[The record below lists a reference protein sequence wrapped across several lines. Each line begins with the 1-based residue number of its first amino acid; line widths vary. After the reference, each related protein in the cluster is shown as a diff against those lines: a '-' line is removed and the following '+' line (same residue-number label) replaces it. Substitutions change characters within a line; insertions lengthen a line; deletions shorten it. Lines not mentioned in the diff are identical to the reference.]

1 MGSGHNGGG
10 IPDHGPTRVVSFV
23 AATGNTGRTSIV
35 TNLAWILASA
45 GQRVLVLDSD
55 LEGMRVHQYL
65 QMYHVDEG
73 RTVDLLPA
81 KLARVL
87 DTLMLRSPGVSPL
100 DGAGARPLVR
110 RYAALTGDAGRL
122 DVVWLPVPSAA
133 GPSSATGEV
142 PPPDL
147 PLSEL
152 RRQLRSTDYDYVLMD
167 DPAGVSNAAVTR
179 IAAVCDAVAICFT
192 SQRARLDGATELAR
206 RVHREAP
213 VGVQVMVVATQFDD
227 SDSPEGERSRS
238 DIRRA
243 FLDAL
248 ADSGDTT
255 ADDLVQVELPH
266 RPYDQ
271 VLAPLMDESPSRHR
285 LLTAYQRLTRAISN
299 GAVDTVPLVS
309 DAMRRRYQRSLGL
322 QSGDGP
328 EQIYLVYPPAQRP
341 WADWIRAQL
350 DGAGTR
356 VRPLPVD
363 WLWADVAQRATVMVL
378 APDDAPDA
386 SLELARLLP
395 ADPAAGQRPD
405 IQRPDIIVIRTAAE
419 PVPRS
424 RSGYRT
430 ADIGNCSEAL
440 AHNRLRAALGMAGV
454 PAIPAG
460 PGWRPRFPAGPPSW
474 QLRFEVPPRPLAF
487 VGRAQELEAV
497 RDHLLASAE
506 AREVTLYGE
515 QAVGKSDIAREY
527 VHRFGYDYELI
538 AWIPA
543 VDRHSVRTALGRL
556 AEELGVEPK
565 GNPAQEVLKELR
577 RRRAPWLL
585 IYDGAGEAKLTDL
598 LPVGGTGHV
607 LVTRGPARPEATN
620 GSRSDLTV
628 TPLSRDD
635 SIEVLLAQTPNLS
648 ADRAAEVTEVVGGMP
663 LTLRATAGVL
673 WQAGILLHAR
683 HGVARSQATDV
694 AVPGFLA
701 AVRPTPAPAGSTGQP
716 AAVPS
721 ASARPEAPV
730 GLNDVLRASF
740 PMMREDFAGRVAIA
754 LAQMCVFVAT
764 EGITLRV
771 VRSREL
777 LAQLAD
783 AVDEATDA
791 GAVEVVDGAADDTG
805 GEPTGTSDGE
815 VLRQDGWE
823 VERALAA
830 GVRFGLF
837 SVDWGADSRLIMHS
851 AMQSAVA
858 ATMTADERQRRQR
871 QLLVGLAL
879 FAPGTG
885 LTEAGDRRMGDLVE
899 LHRHLLRSGALE
911 ADDPPAVRQ
920 WVVTQFGYLS
930 TSTRGEALAEGV
942 RLGQS
947 VLDRWVAVYGWRD
960 RLTLRL
966 ATALADLRRL
976 LGQEA
981 TAYELDTVALDAS
994 SALLGPD
1001 HLRTLVTRRGMA
1013 ADQRGLG
1020 QFRAALIEDRATW
1033 RGFRDALGND
1043 HPQTLRAA
1051 HNLALASYLAGF
1063 TEEALD
1069 RERDTLHRRIRLFG
1083 EEDPY
1088 TWWSASDVGTYERE
1102 LGQLDAAYRT
1112 LTRAY
1117 ARMLRIG
1124 GDDHPDTL
1132 RIVRALAVTERRRG
1146 EHSRAKDLNSRAL
1159 LAYRRTVGEHHPRT
1173 RSCTLSLAA
1182 DYHLAGETVTAVE
1195 MASRCLR
1202 GYRDEYDDA
1211 HPFTQICRVNL
1222 AVFLRGSGRVDEA
1235 VTSGQEGL
1243 VGLRTGLGEEAHP
1256 WALAAAINQAGNL
1269 VAAGDLTAA
1278 ATLLRTTLEISRDL
1292 LGTEHRYVEV
1302 AERALGV
1309 LVSRRDGLETTGDRG
1324 LSVDYLDLEVPGT

>member
-1 MGSGHNGGG
+1 MSNQLPSDELIDMYGAAMGLGNNAGGT
-10 IPDHGPTRVVSFV
+10 PVHGPTRVVSFV

-81 KLARVL
+81 KLAQVL
-87 DTLMLRSPGVSPL
+87 DMLMLRSIGVSPL
-100 DGAGARPLVR
+100 DGATARPLVR

-122 DVVWLPVPSAA
+122 DVVWLPVPPAA
-133 GPSSATGEV
+133 GAPSGTSEV

-152 RRQLRSTDYDYVLMD
+152 RRQLRSADYDYVLMD
-167 DPAGVSNAAVTR
+167 EPAGVSNAAVTR
-179 IAAVCDAVAICFT
+179 IATVCDAVAICFT

-248 ADSGDTT
+248 ADNGDGA

-271 VLAPLMDESPSRHR
+271 VLAPLMEDSPSRHR
-285 LLTAYQRLTRAISN
+285 LLTAYQRLTHAISN

-356 VRPLPVD
+356 VRPLPAD
-363 WLWADVAQRATVMVL
+363 WLWADVAERATVMVV
-378 APDDAPDA
+378 APADTPDA
-386 SLELARLLP
+386 SAELARLLP
-395 ADPAAGQRPD
+395 AEPASGQSPD
-405 IQRPDIIVIRTAAE
+405 IVVIRTAAE
-419 PVPRS
+419 PAPRF
-424 RSGYRT
+424 RSGYRS
-430 ADIGNCSEAL
+430 ADIGNCAEAL
-440 AHNRLRAALGMAGV
+440 AHKRLRAALGMAGV

-460 PGWRPRFPAGPPSW
+460 PGWRPRFPAGPPPW
-474 QLRFEVPPRPLAF
+474 QLRFELPPRPLTF

-497 RDHLLASAE
+497 RDHLLASTE

-515 QAVGKSDIAREY
+515 PAVGKSDIAREY
-527 VHRFGYDYELI
+527 AHRFGYDYELI

-543 VDRHSVRTALGRL
+543 EDRHSVRTALSRL

-577 RRRAPWLL
+577 RRRTPWLL
-585 IYDGAGEAKLTDL
+585 IYDGAGAEKLTDL

-607 LVTRGPARPEATN
+607 LVTRGPAPTEAAN
-620 GSRSDLTV
+620 GIRSDLTV
-628 TPLSRDD
+628 TPLSRAD
-635 SIEVLLAQTPNLS
+635 SIAVLLAQTPNLS
-648 ADRAAEVTEVVGGMP
+648 ADRAAEVAEAVGGMP
-663 LTLRATAGVL
+663 LALRATAGVL

-694 AVPGFLA
+694 AVPAFLA
-701 AVRPTPAPAGSTGQP
+701 TVRP
-716 AAVPS
+716 AAEPETSS
-721 ASARPEAPV
+721 ASARPEALV
-730 GLNDVLRASF
+730 GLGDILRASF
-740 PMMREDFAGRVAIA
+740 QLMREDFAGRVAHA

-783 AVDEATDA
+783 AVDEVA
-791 GAVEVVDGAADDTG
+791 GAVDDAAGAVDGEPTGDTG
-805 GEPTGTSDGE
+805 GEL
-815 VLRQDGWE
+815 LRQDGWE
-823 VERALAA
+823 VERGLAA

-837 SVDWGADSRLIMHS
+837 TVDWGADSRLIMHP
-851 AMQSAVA
+851 AMQAAVA

-871 QLLVGLAL
+871 QLLLGLAL
-879 FAPGTG
+879 FAPGAG
-885 LTEAGDRRMGDLVE
+885 LAEAGDRRTGDLVE

-911 ADDPPAVRQ
+911 ADEPPAVRQ

-942 RLGQS
+942 RLGQP
-947 VLDRWVAVYGWRD
+947 VLDRWVAVHGWRD

-1063 TEEALD
+1063 TEEALE

-1132 RIVRALAVTERRRG
+1132 RIIRALAVTERRRG

-1222 AVFLRGSGRVDEA
+1222 AVFLRGCGRDDEA
-1235 VTSGQEGL
+1235 VIAGQEGL
-1243 VGLRTGLGEEAHP
+1243 DGLRAGLGEEAHP

-1302 AERALGV
+1302 AERALGA
-1309 LVSRRDGLETTGDRG
+1309 LVSRRDGLETTGERG